1 MVFAYILGKVEK
13 GSEMDVLNALKNSEH
28 IKRASLIY
36 GVYDLC
42 VEARFETMEELDTF
56 IFNVVRKIPGIKD
69 TCTLIV
75 ARTFLKE

>member
-1 MVFAYILGKVEK
+1 VVFAYILGKVEK
-13 GSEMDVLNALKNSEH
+13 GSEIEVLNALKNSEQ

-36 GVYDLC
+36 GAYDFC
-42 VEARFETMEELDTF
+42 VEARFETMEELDAF

-75 ARTFLKE
+75 ARTFSKE

>member
-1 MVFAYILGKVEK
+1 VVFAYILGKVEK
-13 GSEMDVLNALKNSEH
+13 GSEIGVLNALKNSEQ

-36 GVYDLC
+36 GAYDFC
-42 VEARFETMEELDTF
+42 VEAQFETMEELDAF

-75 ARTFLKE
+75 ARTFSRE

>member
-1 MVFAYILGKVEK
+1 VVFAYVLGKVEK
-13 GSEMDVLNALKNSEH
+13 GSEIEVLNALKNSEQ

-36 GVYDLC
+36 GAYDFC
-42 VEARFETMEELDTF
+42 VEAQFETLEALDAF

-75 ARTFLKE
+75 ARTFSKE